1 MRVDRLE
8 RGANDVL
15 AELGEVE
22 HGLCPRVNSRGQ
34 VCAQARLTVNLL
46 LVSACSRAALD
57 NPRAREKFC
66 QSLSRRRIVHW
77 GPRHGLGSHTGGPV
91 ALAPVPKAGG
101 GARDLT

>member
-22 HGLCPRVNSRGQ
+22 HGLCPRVNSGGQ
-34 VCAQARLTVNLL
+34 VCARAGLTVNLL
-46 LVSACSRAALD
+46 LVSACSRAALG

-66 QSLSRRRIVHW
+66 ESLSGRRIVHW
-77 GPRHGLGSHTGGPV
+77 GPRNALGSHTPGLGHWPR
-91 ALAPVPKAGG
+91 AEGRPAMPA
-101 GARDLT
+101 A